1 MKAYNHTE
9 GSLRTSSHIVGGGGE
24 GGWVVKGW
32 GLYGL
37 GGGRKSQ

>member
-9 GSLRTSSHIVGGGGE
+9 GSLRTISHIVGG

-32 GLYGL
+32 GLHG
-37 GGGRKSQ
+37 